1 MGSRRDSLDQ
11 RWARL
16 SAHVT
21 AYGPPDDRPRPAVLL
36 FHGCG
41 GVRGHLPTY
50 AQAAAEAGLR
60 AYVVDSYAARRW
72 PPQYGMVMVC
82 TGAAFRGWERAGD
95 VAAAIWGLSA
105 LPEVD
110 ASRIALAGWSHGG
123 WAIMELMAS
132 PLKAAGEIGLADPQT
147 ADLSGVRAVFLAYP
161 YIGPVAV
168 RRRAPWVRTPA
179 AFALIARRDHL
190 TTVRNA
196 ERIYAAIGASGVEV
210 ESWIAEGTHA
220 FDEPMCFPPM
230 RHEPALAREAV
241 GRFREFLAAAFG

>member
-1 MGSRRDSLDQ
+1 MSSRDSLDQ

-16 SAHVT
+16 SPHVQ
-21 AYGPPDDRPRPAVLL
+21 AYGPADDRPRPAVLL

-50 AQAAAEAGLR
+50 AQAAVQAGFR
-60 AYVVDSYAARRW
+60 AYVVDSYAPRRW

-82 TGAAFRGWERAGD
+82 SGATFRGWERAGD
-95 VAAAIWGLSA
+95 IAAAVHGLSA
-105 LPEVD
+105 RPEVD
-110 ASRIALAGWSHGG
+110 ASKIALAGWSHGG
-123 WAIMELMAS
+123 WGIMELMAS
-132 PLKAAGEIGLADPQT
+132 PLTARGEIGLADPQN

-168 RRRAPWVRTPA
+168 RRTVPWVRRPA

-196 ERIYAAIGASGVEV
+196 ERVYAAVGGGGVTV

-230 RHEPALAREAV
+230 RHDPALAREAQ
-241 GRFREFLAAAFG
+241 GRFTGFLAGAFR